1 MVSGKDSKNVLNKR
15 KAAYLSDVTQFERLQ
30 TPCAC

>member
-1 MVSGKDSKNVLNKR
+1 VLNKR